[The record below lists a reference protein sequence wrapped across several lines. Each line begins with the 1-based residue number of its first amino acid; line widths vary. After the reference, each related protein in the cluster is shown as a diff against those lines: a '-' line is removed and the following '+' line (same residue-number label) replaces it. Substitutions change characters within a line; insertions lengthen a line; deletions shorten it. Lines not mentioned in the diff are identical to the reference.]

1 MAGGLNAIHVPGHCA
16 GQMAFLCRQHGG
28 VLIAADA
35 CSNIPRLGLSL
46 GYEDLEE
53 GRRSLRQLSA
63 LDFQG
68 ACFGHGKPILKD
80 AALKFRRLWT

>member
-1 MAGGLNAIHVPGHCA
+1 
-16 GQMAFLCRQHGG
+16 

-35 CSNIPRLGLSL
+35 CSNLPRLGLSL

-53 GRRSLRQLSA
+53 GRRSLLKLSA
-63 LDFQG
+63 LDFQV

-80 AALKFRRLWT
+80 AGLKFKRLWT